1 MYLVYMDRMLATILF
16 VSLGT
21 IARPSGL
28 IYKLSNLGLTPSG
41 VPYGSIS
48 AFTKGDRIVVAN
60 EDKGSALHAN
70 GVFTNL
76 VPIWKQYYNDVFTN
90 DRNQFAVGREPNF
103 AEYRSSLT
111 AEPVRLEPQLEFSN
125 QIYARGMNE
134 QYIFG
139 GEKDTTDERYTAGYY
154 YEMATGQYHYVE
166 NPFEENQRTDVMA
179 MNNNGYMVVNRGSL
193 MPRTDPGFHI
203 FTWIYKDFV
212 KQTMVGQADFSF
224 INSKGQLLGQD
235 IWDYQTTLFFDGIKS
250 ELFSNYYEGKYWW
263 AAGLDDAGTMLMHD
277 RKPSSLRST
286 ALRKDGVWY
295 SWHEACPTLSPNMTI
310 RNAYMREDGA
320 VAAIGVQ
327 DGKGYLLRFDPVPEP
342 ASLVAL
348 GSGLAL
354 LLRRRTRKSRSQ
366 R

>member
-1 MYLVYMDRMLATILF
+1 LQNLLYHAFMDRIAVVVCLVLVCGNAQGGGPSYRCTSLGQIPNDGLGGTVDSFTRENRITLDAGRYKHLF
-16 VSLGT
+16 VNG
-21 IARPSGL
+21 
-28 IYKLSNLGLTPSG
+28 NF
-41 VPYGSIS
+41 V
-48 AFTKGDRIVVAN
+48 D
-60 EDKGSALHAN
+60 LHAYWPDT
-70 GVFTNL
+70 GSFT
-76 VPIWKQYYNDVFTN
+76 YTN
-90 DRNQFAVGREPNF
+90 DNGQFLETDQALYAR
-103 AEYRSSLT
+103 YRSGIT
-111 AEPVRLEPQLEFSN
+111 NAGTMLEPQLEFSN

-320 VAAIGVQ
+320 VAAIGVEN
-327 DGKGYLLRFDPVPEP
+327 GKGYLLRFDPVPEP
-342 ASLVAL
+342 GSLVAL

-354 LLRRRTRKSRSQ
+354 LLRRRRGR
-366 R
+366 

>member
-1 MYLVYMDRMLATILF
+1 M
-16 VSLGT
+16 
-21 IARPSGL
+21 
-28 IYKLSNLGLTPSG
+28 
-41 VPYGSIS
+41 
-48 AFTKGDRIVVAN
+48 VAN

-111 AEPVRLEPQLEFSN
+111 AEPLRLEPQLEFSN

-139 GEKDTTDERYTAGYY
+139 GEKDTRDDYYTAGYY
-154 YEMATGQYHYVE
+154 YEMATGQYRYIEDPGDPH
-166 NPFEENQRTDVMA
+166 QTSDVVA
-179 MNNNGYMVVNRGSL
+179 MNNNGYMVVNRSAL
-193 MPRTDPGFHI
+193 IPRTDPSFRLD
-203 FTWIYKDFV
+203 TWIYKDFV
-212 KQTMVGQADFSF
+212 KQTMVGQADYSY

-235 IWDYQTTLFFDGIKS
+235 IWDFYNTLYFDGVKS

-263 AAGLDDAGTMLMHD
+263 AAGLDDAGTMLMQD
-277 RKPSSLRST
+277 YIPSSQRKT
-286 ALRKDGVWY
+286 VLRKDGVWY
-295 SWHEACPTLSPNMTI
+295 SWHEACPSLSPTMTVYG
-310 RNAYMREDGA
+310 AYMRDDGA
-320 VAAIGVQ
+320 VAAIGVEN
-327 DGKGYLLRFDPVPEP
+327 GKGYLLRFDPVPEP

-354 LLRRRTRKSRSQ
+354 LLRRRTRKSPSR